1 MRFLLINHIENAR
14 QSLRSNRTRST
25 LTMLGVA
32 IGVASIVTI
41 LALSA
46 GASKVVGDQ
55 VDALGGN
62 IAVIRP
68 GASGSASKLSNLTSI
83 KTEPQ
88 FSASSLT
95 EYDLGIVRSIQHV
108 EQAAPVMVI
117 NSAIKAGSVSP
128 KDGVVVAT
136 TPELA
141 TISNLAVR
149 DGQFLDADISP
160 DTAVIGAQLSINAF
174 GTEQSIGKVLTVH
187 GQKFTVIGILKR
199 TNNPINYNLIDF
211 DNAVIINIDS
221 AKKLSQATPQIQ
233 QINVRSDSVAN
244 LPQAIIDI
252 NKALLV
258 SHKGENDFS
267 VLTGDEISQPTSQ
280 LFFAIAGATTAVA
293 AISLLVGGIGI
304 MNIMLVNVAERTR
317 EIGIRKALGAN
328 NSDIASQFIIE
339 SLAIGLGGGAIG
351 YALGYIAAFTISRFL
366 TFDPIINWQI
376 AATAL
381 FISLVMG
388 TIFGIY
394 PAVRAARKDPID
406 SLREYS

>member
-1 MRFLLINHIENAR
+1 MRFLLTNHIENAR
-14 QSLRSNRTRST
+14 QSLRSNRMRSY

-68 GASGSASKLSNLTSI
+68 GASNQNDKLPNLTNI
-83 KTEPQ
+83 KTEPKY
-88 FSASSLT
+88 SASSLT
-95 EYDLGIVRSIQHV
+95 EYDLKIIKSTDHV
-108 EQAAPVMVI
+108 KQAAPIMLVSNVV
-117 NSAIKAGSVSP
+117 KAYGDTV
-128 KDGVVVAT
+128 KDSVVVAT
-136 TPELA
+136 TPDLA
-141 TISNLAVR
+141 TISDLPVR
-149 DGQFLDADISP
+149 EGQFLDDAVNLN
-160 DTAVIGAQLSINAF
+160 TAVIGTQLSINAF
-174 GTEQSIGKVLTVH
+174 GTEHPIGKVLTVR
-187 GQKFTVIGILKR
+187 GQSFTVIGVLKR
-199 TNNPINYNLIDF
+199 LNNPINYNLIDF
-211 DNAVIINIDS
+211 DKAAIINIDS
-221 AKKLSQATPQIQ
+221 AKKLSEAGPQIQ
-233 QINVRSDSVAN
+233 QINVRSDSIGN
-244 LPQAIIDI
+244 LNQAIIDI
-252 NKALLV
+252 NKALLI

-267 VLTGDEISQPTSQ
+267 VLTGDQIAQPTSQ

-339 SLAIGLGGGAIG
+339 SLAIGLGGGLAG
-351 YALGYIAAFTISRFL
+351 YGLGYLVAFAISRFL

-376 AATAL
+376 AAVAL

-394 PAVRAARKDPID
+394 PALRAARKDPID

>member
-1 MRFLLINHIENAR
+1 MRFLLINHIENAQ
-14 QSLRSNRTRST
+14 QSLKSNRTRSY

-32 IGVASIVTI
+32 IGIASIVAI

-68 GASGSASKLSNLTSI
+68 GATNQNGALPNLTKI
-83 KTEPQ
+83 KTEPS

-95 EYDLGIVRSIQHV
+95 EYDLGLVRSIKHV
-108 EQAAPVMVI
+108 SQAAPVMII
-117 NSAIKAGSVSP
+117 NSTVKADNVAPNSSL
-128 KDGVVVAT
+128 VVAT

-141 TISNLAVR
+141 SISNLGVR
-149 DGQFLDADISP
+149 DGQFLDPDVNQ
-160 DTAVIGAQLSINAF
+160 DTAIVGAQLSINIF
-174 GTEQSIGKVLTVH
+174 GTDRSIGKVLTIH
-187 GQKFTVIGILKR
+187 GKTFTVIGVLKR
-199 TNNPINYNLIDF
+199 INNPINYNLVDF
-211 DNAVIINIDS
+211 DNAVIINVAS
-221 AKKLSQATPQIQ
+221 AKQLSQAMPQIQ
-233 QINVRSDSVAN
+233 QINVRSDSVTN
-244 LPQAIIDI
+244 LNQAIIDI
-252 NKALLV
+252 NKALFV

-267 VLTGDEISQPTSQ
+267 VLAGDQISQPTSQ
-280 LFFAIAGATTAVA
+280 LFFAIASATTAVA

-328 NSDIASQFIIE
+328 NSDISSQFIIE
-339 SLAIGLGGGAIG
+339 SLAIGLGGGIG
-351 YALGYIAAFTISRFL
+351 GYILGYGVAFTISRFL

-376 AATAL
+376 VAIAL
-381 FISLVMG
+381 FISIVMG

-394 PAVRAARKDPID
+394 PAIRASRKDPID
-406 SLREYS
+406 SLREYN